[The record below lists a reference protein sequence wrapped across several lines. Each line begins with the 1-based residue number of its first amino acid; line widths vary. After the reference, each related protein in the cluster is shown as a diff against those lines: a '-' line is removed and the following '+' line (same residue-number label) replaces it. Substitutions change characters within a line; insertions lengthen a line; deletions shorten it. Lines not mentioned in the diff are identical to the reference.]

1 MNKIVKYLYNNYN
14 PLIIFGFY
22 LLLILSF
29 FLNLDPNSGAYLD
42 YQIHKKISQ
51 NFSQNF
57 VSTLINYDQESTR
70 HSPVLLIIF
79 SFFEKLNFQDI
90 YIRMIGLHFCL
101 LLPFIFYKII
111 RLKFDKFDKNKSI
124 FLISL
129 IFISPTFISLSIW
142 PDSRIYGLI
151 FFTLSIY
158 FYLKFE
164 IKNRFSD
171 AIKCTLSYT
180 LSAYISLN
188 FSLFAIFFLL
198 KFLIFY
204 KFNKKILYLIVLN
217 LLLALPALFYIFYL
231 DNIFFL
237 KSGIAGKEFDLNESL
252 NYSNKILIIPTVV
265 FFYLLPFY
273 FSKMIFFKNFN
284 VKHFIISIIVVFLCS
299 LSFSYTEDFSGGGIF
314 FKFLGLLFD
323 NNYAFYLISLIS
335 IYIILKL
342 CENKPFNT
350 LIIFLLIIS
359 NLQYSIYHKY
369 YDPLLLILFFS
380 IFDIKLK
387 NNINKIN
394 FIYFYSFG
402 LAFLSLNFLKQII

>member
-1 MNKIVKYLYNNYN
+1 MNKIVKYLHHNCN

-51 NFSQNF
+51 DFSQNF
-57 VSTLINYDQESTR
+57 ISTLINYDQESTR

-90 YIRMIGLHFCL
+90 YIRILGLHFCL

-111 RLKFDKFDKNKSI
+111 QLKFDKFDKNKSI
-124 FLISL
+124 LLISL

-151 FFTLSIY
+151 FFTISIY

-171 AIKCTLSYT
+171 AIRCTLFYT

-198 KFLIFY
+198 KFLIFF
-204 KFNKKILYLIVLN
+204 KFSKKILYLIVLN
-217 LLLALPALFYIFYL
+217 LLLALPALFYIFHL

-252 NYSNKILIIPTVV
+252 NYSNKILIIPTIV

-284 VKHFIISIIVVFLCS
+284 IKYFLISVIVVFVCS
-299 LSFSYTEDFSGGGIF
+299 LSFNYSEDFSGGGIL

-335 IYIILKL
+335 IYIIFEL

-369 YDPLLLILFFS
+369 YDPMLLVLFFS

-402 LAFLSLNFLKQII
+402 LAFLSLNFLKQVI

>member
-14 PLIIFGFY
+14 QWIIFGFY
-22 LLLILSF
+22 ILLILCF
-29 FLNLDPNSGAYLD
+29 FLNLDPNSGAFLD

-51 NFSQNF
+51 DFSQNF
-57 VSTLINYDQESTR
+57 ISTLVNYDQESTR

-90 YIRMIGLHFCL
+90 YIRIIGLHFCL
-101 LLPFIFYKII
+101 FLPFIFYKII
-111 RLKFDKFDKNKSI
+111 QLKFDNFDKNKSI

-142 PDSRIYGLI
+142 PDSRLYGLI
-151 FFTLSIY
+151 FFTLSVY

-164 IKNRFSD
+164 INNKFSD

-180 LSAYISLN
+180 FSAYISLN

-198 KFLIFY
+198 KFLVFY
-204 KFNKKILYLIVLN
+204 KLNKKILFLIILN
-217 LLLALPALFYIFYL
+217 LLLALPALFYTFYL

-237 KSGIAGKEFDLNESL
+237 KSGIAGKEFDLSESL
-252 NYSNKILIIPTVV
+252 NYSNKILIIPTII

-273 FSKMIFFKNFN
+273 FSKIIFFKNFN
-284 VKHFIISIIVVFLCS
+284 IKHFLISIIIVFICS
-299 LSFSYTEDFSGGGIF
+299 LFFNYTESFSGGGIF
-314 FKFLGLLFD
+314 FKFLKLLFE

-335 IYIILKL
+335 IYCILEL
-342 CENKPFNT
+342 CENNPFNS

-380 IFDIKLK
+380 IFDINLK

-394 FIYFYSFG
+394 LIYFYSFG
-402 LAFLSLNFLKQII
+402 FAFLSLNFLKQLI

>member
-1 MNKIVKYLYNNYN
+1 MNKIVKNLYNNYN
-14 PLIIFGFY
+14 QWIIFGFY
-22 LLLILSF
+22 LLLILGF

-51 NFSQNF
+51 DFSLNFF
-57 VSTLINYDQESTR
+57 STLINYDQESTR
-70 HSPVLLIIF
+70 HSPVLLIVF
-79 SFFEKLNFQDI
+79 SFFEKLNFQDV
-90 YIRMIGLHFCL
+90 YIRIIGLHFCL
-101 LLPFIFYKII
+101 FLPFIFYKII
-111 RLKFDKFDKNKSI
+111 NLKFNEFNKKKKF
-124 FLISL
+124 FLASL

-151 FFTLSIY
+151 FFSLSIFY
-158 FYLKFE
+158 FLRFE
-164 IKNRFSD
+164 IENKFSD
-171 AIKCTLSYT
+171 AIKCTLTYI

-188 FSLFAIFFLL
+188 FSLFAIFFIL

-204 KFNKKILYLIVLN
+204 RLNKKFFYLIILN
-217 LLLALPALFYIFYL
+217 ILLALPALYYTFYL

-237 KSGIAGKEFDLNESL
+237 KSGIAGKEFDLSESL
-252 NYSNKILIIPTVV
+252 NYSNKILIIPTII

-273 FSKMIFFKNFN
+273 FSKVILFKNLN
-284 VKHFIISIIVVFLCS
+284 VKYFIISLIIVFICS
-299 LSFSYTEDFSGGGIF
+299 LFFNYSEDFSGGGIF
-314 FKFLGLLFD
+314 FKALRLLFE
-323 NNYAFYLISLIS
+323 NNYIFFLISFIS
-335 IYIILKL
+335 IYSILEL
-342 CENKPFNT
+342 CRNKPFNI

-394 FIYFYSFG
+394 LIYFYSFG
-402 LAFLSLNFLKQII
+402 FIFLSLNFLKQLI